1 MRHASVVPS
10 PTRTTQPT
18 RRDHLVRWAV
28 VLGPVAVAALAVAFV
43 AQLMVGGSS
52 ALASGRAL
60 ARRAAVTAAPRGCSP
75 EPDFV
80 GMTLKATEALARRC
94 HYQLAFIYRLPDPHP
109 AGIVVAQ
116 SPDSSRVVVSTGP
129 LGNQSSVLR
138 GASSPPVAAE
148 CDTTLSL
155 GEDGSVAPV
164 TCGANHVNVEAWDY
178 YALLRPPVMSLP
190 RRSATCY
197 IAGYVPLTEV
207 TTPIDLDVAEIA
219 KAYNGWRIPDA
230 LIAHIFALG
239 PPYRDHC
246 ALFTPTVT
254 VAPVDGAGR
263 VAYGF
268 LTAQTLGGT
277 CVSGSVVEGAA
288 YTCSSPKAH
297 LYACWRGHTVARG
310 PAQAVCLADPWS
322 MRVTVVV
329 TATLPAPRARE
340 HGLPWGLETNSGL
353 HCQLVAGE
361 PARYLGQLVAYNCDE
376 PWQELTPGVR
386 LLGDLDE
393 HAPLWKVPSV
403 RVTPSGYVS
412 GPKEAIAGAWF
423 GTAAL

>member
-1 MRHASVVPS
+1 M
-10 PTRTTQPT
+10 
-18 RRDHLVRWAV
+18 RWAV
-28 VLGPVAVAALAVAFV
+28 ALGPVAVAALAVAFV
-43 AQLMVGGSS
+43 AQPMVGGSS
-52 ALASGRAL
+52 ALASGRSL
-60 ARRAAVTAAPRGCSP
+60 ARRAAVTAAPGGCST

-109 AGIVVAQ
+109 AGTVVAQ

-129 LGNQSSVLR
+129 LANQWPVLL

-239 PPYRDHC
+239 PPYRDRC

-254 VAPVDGAGR
+254 VAPVDRAGR

-268 LTAQTLGGT
+268 LTAQVVSGT
-277 CVSGSVVEGAA
+277 CTSGSVVAGAA
-288 YTCSSPKAH
+288 YTCSSRRAH
-297 LYACWRGHTVARG
+297 LYACWRGDTVARG
-310 PAQAVCLADPWS
+310 AAHAVCLADPWS
-322 MRVTVVV
+322 MRITLVV
-329 TATLPAPRARE
+329 TTKLPVPRARE
-340 HGLPWGLETNSGL
+340 RGLPWGLETRSGL
-353 HCQLVAGE
+353 HCQLVAAE
-361 PARYLGQLVAYNCDE
+361 STRFLGQPVAYNCDE
-376 PWQELTPGVR
+376 PWQGLTPGVR

-393 HAPLWKVPSV
+393 HAALWEVPSA
-403 RVTPSGYVS
+403 RVSASGYVS
-412 GPKEAIAGAWF
+412 GPNEVIVGAWF